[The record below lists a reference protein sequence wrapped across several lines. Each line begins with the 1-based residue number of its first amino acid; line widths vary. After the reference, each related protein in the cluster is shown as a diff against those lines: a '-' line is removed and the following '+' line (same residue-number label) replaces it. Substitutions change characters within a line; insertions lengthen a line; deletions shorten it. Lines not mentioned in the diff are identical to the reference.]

1 MHIVVCDLSYR
12 YTNRQSLFEAIR
24 FSVPPGGKAAI
35 VGNNGTGKSTLLKL
49 LAGELTPVSGSVA
62 CAARPCYV
70 PQQPDLAGLSVT
82 EALGAAEKIAA
93 LRAICA
99 GSTDP
104 AHYDTLGDDWEI
116 EAKCR
121 AALDG
126 WGLHRVGPDTPADT
140 LSGGE
145 RTKLLLAGASL
156 RKPEIL
162 LLDEPTNH
170 LDEEGRRQL
179 CAFVRD
185 TRATVVVVSHDITLL
200 NLLETTYELSPLGL
214 KRYGGNYDFYREQK
228 RIERQALEQ
237 RIDAAQNALKQARR
251 RAQEI
256 RERQEKR
263 AAQGERKKDQAPR
276 ILRKGLK
283 DSGERTASR
292 LRNQHAEIIGRDSE
306 KIAGLRAR
314 QQRECLL
321 RIDFD
326 DAQLHDGKLL
336 AEFRG
341 VDFAYPGGRP
351 LWVEPLDAAIRSG
364 ERIRLRGGNGAGKTT
379 FVKLLTGELQPTAGE
394 IRRSEFSYVCLDQ
407 EYSRLDTPA
416 TVLETAQAY
425 NRSHLEDHELKMR
438 LHRALFPAETW
449 DKACDTLSGGERMR
463 LNLCCLMIG
472 NHVPDLFILDEPTN
486 NLDLQSLGILTDT
499 IRSYRGTLLL
509 VTHDS
514 RFAEEVGV
522 TKTIEL

>member
-1 MHIVVCDLSYR
+1 MHIIVSDLSYH

-24 FSVPPGGKAAI
+24 FSVPPGGKAAV

-49 LAGELTPVSGSVA
+49 LAGELTPASGCVA
-62 CAARPCYV
+62 CTAPACYV
-70 PQQPDLAGLSVT
+70 PQQPDLAGLSVAG
-82 EALGAAEKIAA
+82 ALGVAEKRAA
-93 LRAICA
+93 LHAICA

-104 AHYDTLGDDWEI
+104 AHYDALGDDWDI
-116 EAKCR
+116 ESKCR

-126 WGLHRVGPDTPADT
+126 WGLHHVGPDSPADA

-145 RTKLLLAGASL
+145 KTKLLLAGATL
-156 RKPEIL
+156 CQPEIL

-170 LDEEGRRQL
+170 LDEAGRRQL
-179 CAFVRD
+179 YAFVRD

-200 NLLETTYELSPLGL
+200 NLLETIYELSPLGL
-214 KRYGGNYDFYREQK
+214 KRYGGNYDFYRQQK
-228 RIERQALEQ
+228 QIERQALEQ
-237 RIDAAQNALKQARR
+237 HLDAAQSALKLARR
-251 RAQEI
+251 RAQEV

-263 AAQGERKKDQAPR
+263 VAQGEKNKDQAPR

-292 LRNQHAEIIGRDSE
+292 LRDQHAEIIGRDRE
-306 KIAGLRAR
+306 KIAGLRAM

-341 VDFAYPGGRP
+341 VNFAYPGGTP
-351 LWVEPLDAAIRSG
+351 LWEGPLDATIRSG
-364 ERIRLRGGNGAGKTT
+364 ERIRLRGGNGTGKTT
-379 FVKLLTGELQPTAGE
+379 LVKLLTGELQPTAGE
-394 IRRSEFSYVCLDQ
+394 IRRNGFSYVYLDQ

-416 TVLETAQAY
+416 TVLEAAQAC
-425 NRSHLEDHELKMR
+425 NHNHLEDHELKMR
-438 LHRALFPAETW
+438 LHRALFPAEAW

-463 LNLCCLMIG
+463 LSLCCLMIE

-499 IRSYRGTLLL
+499 IRSYRGTVLLIS
-509 VTHDS
+509 HDS
-514 RFAEEVGV
+514 RFAEEVGI
-522 TKTIEL
+522 TRTISL

>member
-228 RIERQALEQ
+228 RIERQTP
-237 RIDAAQNALKQARR
+237 RR
-251 RAQEI
+251 
-256 RERQEKR
+256 
-263 AAQGERKKDQAPR
+263 
-276 ILRKGLK
+276 
-283 DSGERTASR
+283 
-292 LRNQHAEIIGRDSE
+292 
-306 KIAGLRAR
+306 
-314 QQRECLL
+314 
-321 RIDFD
+321 
-326 DAQLHDGKLL
+326 
-336 AEFRG
+336 
-341 VDFAYPGGRP
+341 
-351 LWVEPLDAAIRSG
+351 
-364 ERIRLRGGNGAGKTT
+364 
-379 FVKLLTGELQPTAGE
+379 
-394 IRRSEFSYVCLDQ
+394 
-407 EYSRLDTPA
+407 TP
-416 TVLETAQAY
+416 
-425 NRSHLEDHELKMR
+425 
-438 LHRALFPAETW
+438 
-449 DKACDTLSGGERMR
+449 
-463 LNLCCLMIG
+463 
-472 NHVPDLFILDEPTN
+472 
-486 NLDLQSLGILTDT
+486 
-499 IRSYRGTLLL
+499 
-509 VTHDS
+509 
-514 RFAEEVGV
+514 
-522 TKTIEL
+522 

>member
-1 MHIVVCDLSYR
+1 M
-12 YTNRQSLFEAIR
+12 
-24 FSVPPGGKAAI
+24 
-35 VGNNGTGKSTLLKL
+35 
-49 LAGELTPVSGSVA
+49 
-62 CAARPCYV
+62 
-70 PQQPDLAGLSVT
+70 
-82 EALGAAEKIAA
+82 
-93 LRAICA
+93 
-99 GSTDP
+99 
-104 AHYDTLGDDWEI
+104 
-116 EAKCR
+116 
-121 AALDG
+121 
-126 WGLHRVGPDTPADT
+126 
-140 LSGGE
+140 
-145 RTKLLLAGASL
+145 
-156 RKPEIL
+156 
-162 LLDEPTNH
+162 
-170 LDEEGRRQL
+170 
-179 CAFVRD
+179 
-185 TRATVVVVSHDITLL
+185 VVVSHDITLL

-292 LRNQHAEIIGRDSE
+292 LRGQHAEIIGRDSE

-351 LWVEPLDAAIRSG
+351 LWPEPLDAAIRSG

-425 NRSHLEDHELKMR
+425 NRSHLDDHELKMR

-522 TKTIEL
+522 TKTIAL

>member
-49 LAGELTPVSGSVA
+49 LAGELTPVSGSIA

-70 PQQPDLAGLSVT
+70 PQQPDLTGLSVA

-126 WGLHRVGPDTPADT
+126 WGLYRVGPDTPADT

-185 TRATVVVVSHDITLL
+185 TRATVVVVSHDTTLL

-228 RIERQALEQ
+228 RVERQALEQ
-237 RIDAAQNALKQARR
+237 RIDAAQSALKQARR

-292 LRNQHAEIIGRDSE
+292 LRGQHAEIIGRDSE

-351 LWVEPLDAAIRSG
+351 LWPEPLDAAIRSG

-522 TKTIEL
+522 TKTIAL